1 MQRSLFIQ
9 RDITCSREGKQAAPY
24 VQDGRHTFS
33 AGNCNALFVYNLK
46 RPIQEALR
54 NSHNTNS
61 KCRSEKFHTRC
72 ERARGSNILIIA
84 SPNAEKYKIIKRIV
98 QRRMVWADESF
109 CFRGSDARRS
119 PSGSLGPSWG
129 PLGAVLGASWAV
141 MGPSWRPLGRSWRP
155 LGTSAITGKRS
166 PHSPKG
172 TRVALGGGSRPGGG
186 KTASPLIFPLAS
198 GERGSPSPFSIR
210 SACG

>member
-72 ERARGSNILIIA
+72 ERACGSNILIIA

-129 PLGAVLGASWAV
+129 PLG
-141 MGPSWRPLGRSWRP
+141 PSWG
-155 LGTSAITGKRS
+155 
-166 PHSPKG
+166 H
-172 TRVALGGGSRPGGG
+172 LGGLLGDLGGLLEHPPSQGSDPPTPRKEREWHWGGEAGQGEGRRHPPLSSHSRLGNGDRP
-186 KTASPLIFPLAS
+186 PLS
-198 GERGSPSPFSIR
+198 VSDQHVDK
-210 SACG
+210 

>member
-72 ERARGSNILIIA
+72 ERACGSNILIIA

-119 PSGSLGPSWG
+119 PSGSLSAAISARARPVPQSASMCVSSECLHSSLVVSDLAVVLSQYKQNNDLNGPT
-129 PLGAVLGASWAV
+129 LGKPPKKLNHWPGST
-141 MGPSWRPLGRSWRP
+141 GR
-155 LGTSAITGKRS
+155 
-166 PHSPKG
+166 
-172 TRVALGGGSRPGGG
+172 V
-186 KTASPLIFPLAS
+186 
-198 GERGSPSPFSIR
+198 SPSSSGSSQEEF
-210 SACG
+210 

>member
-155 LGTSAITGKRS
+155 LGTSAITGIMRLVS
-166 PHSPKG
+166 VH
-172 TRVALGGGSRPGGG
+172 VCLLFLFAAL
-186 KTASPLIFPLAS
+186 K
-198 GERGSPSPFSIR
+198 PSWR
-210 SACG
+210 AV